1 MPTRTINTS
10 IKLDGEQEFKKQMAS
25 VNSSLRTTKSE
36 MQLLES
42 EFKGQA
48 NTIEALTA
56 KDKLLRQEQEQQ
68 AEKVRAL
75 EQAVK
80 DATEAYGEGDTRVDA
95 YQQQLNRAKARLND
109 LGGEIQKNGKY
120 MDEAAQSTDGCASSI
135 DEFGREVQEAEKET
149 DTFGE
154 VLKANLTSEAIIAG
168 LKAMVNAVKEVAGA
182 FKDTVVAAAEY
193 GDNVDKM
200 SQKMGMSTDAY
211 QEWDFIM
218 QHCGTSIDGL
228 QSGMKTLATAAETG
242 SDAFTALGISQA
254 DIANMSQEELFS
266 ATLSALQNVSDET
279 QRTYLAG
286 KLLGRGATELGP
298 LLNMSAEETEA
309 MRQQVH
315 DLGGVMSEDAVK
327 AGAAFQDSLT
337 NLQTALNG
345 AKNQIGGEFLPS
357 ITTAM
362 DGLTMILSGNVE
374 EGIALVEQ
382 GIEEFGQTLE
392 ELGPYAEQAL
402 YLLMDTISAC
412 LPQIMEA
419 GGNVLISLIDGL
431 LTAMPELVPVV
442 IDLVLTL
449 VNTLLSPQ
457 NVETLINAAIQLAV
471 GIGTG
476 LIRAI
481 PQIAAK
487 VPQIISSIVRGLIG
501 AIPQLASAGM
511 DLIRGL
517 WSGITSMGSWLW
529 NQVTSFVDNYVVG
542 PVKRFLG
549 INSPSRKFR
558 MEVGRQIP
566 PGISGGVEDAMPQAA
581 RDIEAAM
588 PDWSTLVPDP
598 PDPRDWRWPT
608 PTPVPDSGTRGGG
621 KVVTYGD
628 IHLTVTV
635 DGADYDEEKLA
646 EFCAYKL
653 REMLDGKEA

>member
-109 LGGEIQKNGKY
+109 LDGEIQKNGKY

-135 DEFGREVQEAEKET
+135 DEFGREVQEAEQET

-168 LKAMVNAVKEVAGA
+168 LKAIVGALKEVGGA
-182 FKDTVVAAAEY
+182 FKDAIVDTAEY
-193 GDNVDKM
+193 GDNIDKM

-218 QHCGTSIDGL
+218 QHCGTNIESL

-242 SDAFTALGISQA
+242 SDAFAQLGISQA
-254 DIANMSQEELFS
+254 DIANMSQEELFN
-266 ATLSALQNVSDET
+266 ATLSALQNVTDET

-327 AGAAFQDSLT
+327 AGAAFQNSLT
-337 NLQTALNG
+337 NLQTALDG

-357 ITTAM
+357 VTTAM

-449 VNTLLSPQ
+449 VNTLLAPQ

-481 PQIAAK
+481 PQIAAS
-487 VPQIISSIVRGLIG
+487 VPQIIRSIVVGVIN

-517 WSGITSMGSWLW
+517 WSGITSMGGWLW
-529 NQVTSFVDNYVVG
+529 DQISGFVDNYVVG

-549 INSPSRKFR
+549 IASPSRVFR
-558 MEVGRQIP
+558 TEIGRQIP
-566 PGISGGVEDAMPQAA
+566 PGISGGVEDAMPQAE
-581 RDIEAAM
+581 RDIQAAM
-588 PDWSTLVPDP
+588 PDWSTLLPDP

-621 KVVTYGD
+621 RSVTYGN
-628 IHLTVTV
+628 IIINV
-635 DGADYDEEKLA
+635 DTGGVEYDEDALA
-646 EFCAYKL
+646 EVIAVKL
-653 REMLDGKEA
+653 RDALDGKEA